1 MAIVYFVVLNSLGH
15 LGFVGSRMTATLFA
29 LDLGASP
36 AAVGT
41 VVALFAALPMLLS
54 VKAGRLIDR
63 VGPRRPLAIALVL
76 LVGAT
81 ALPFAL
87 PSLATLFV
95 SSTLLGV
102 GFMMVHIGMNTVIGA
117 HGRPE
122 ERPFNFAWLALSFS
136 ISGSTGP
143 LIAGY
148 AIEAF
153 GHAWAFLV
161 LAAFPAAAFV
171 LLLTKLHPLPRAARA
186 APAPDES
193 HHVLDLFRV
202 AGLRRTFVVSG
213 LLAMGWDLYSFL
225 MPLYGTQLRIA
236 PGRIGVIMATFA
248 AATFVVRLAM
258 PILIRRVRQWRLI
271 AGSMALAGASY
282 LLFPLVETPALLTLL
297 SFFLGLGLGCS
308 QPVIMSLLY
317 EASPPG
323 RQSEAVGVRT
333 TMISA
338 SQTFMPLAS
347 GALSSAFGAVA
358 PLFLLLAASL
368 LAGAWFARR
377 KISATAE

>member
-1 MAIVYFVVLNSLGH
+1 VNAVPPIVYFVVLNSLGH

-29 LDLGASP
+29 LDMGASP
-36 AAVGT
+36 TAVGT

-63 VGPRRPLAIALVL
+63 VGPRPPLAAALVALVL
-76 LVGAT
+76 AT
-81 ALPFAL
+81 LLPFAA

-117 HGRPE
+117 YGQPE
-122 ERPFNFAWLALSFS
+122 ERPFYFAWLALSFS

-171 LLLTKLHPLPRAARA
+171 LLMTRVHPLPR
-186 APAPDES
+186 PAHRPSGEER
-193 HHVLDLFRV
+193 HVLELFQV
-202 AGLRRTFVVSG
+202 QGLRRTFIVSG

-258 PILIRRVRQWRLI
+258 PLLIRRVRQWRLI

-282 LLFPLVETPALLTLL
+282 LLFPLVETPALLTLI
-297 SFFLGLGLGCS
+297 SFSLGLGLGCS
-308 QPVIMSLLY
+308 QPVIMALLY

-347 GALSSAFGAVA
+347 GALSTAFGVA

-368 LAGAWFARR
+368 LGGAWFARR
-377 KISATAE
+377 RIK

>member
-1 MAIVYFVVLNSLGH
+1 LAIVYFVVLNSLGH

-29 LDLGASP
+29 LDMGASP

-63 VGPRRPLAIALVL
+63 VGPRPPLAAALVV
-76 LVGAT
+76 LVLAT
-81 ALPFAL
+81 LLPFAL
-87 PSLATLFV
+87 PSLVTLFV

-117 HGRPE
+117 HGKPE

-153 GHAWAFLV
+153 GHAAAFLILSV
-161 LAAFPAAAFV
+161 FPAAGFA
-171 LLLTKLHPLPRAARA
+171 LLMMKLHPLPRPAQRA
-186 APAPDES
+186 APGGS

-202 AGLRRTFVVSG
+202 GGLRRAFIVSG

-225 MPLYGTQLRIA
+225 MPLYGTQLKIA

-258 PILIRRVRQWRLI
+258 PLLIRRVRQWRLI

-282 LLFPLVETPALLTLL
+282 LLFPLVETPALLTLI

-347 GALSSAFGAVA
+347 GALSTAFGVA

-368 LAGAWFARR
+368 LGGAWFARR
-377 KISATAE
+377 RIK

>member
-1 MAIVYFVVLNSLGH
+1 LPIVYFVVLNSLGH
-15 LGFVGSRMTATLFA
+15 LGFVGARMTATLFA
-29 LDLGASP
+29 LDMGASP
-36 AAVGT
+36 VAVGT
-41 VVALFAALPMLLS
+41 VVALFAFLPMLLS

-63 VGPRRPLAIALVL
+63 VGPRPPLAVALVVL
-76 LVGAT
+76 AGAT
-81 ALPFAL
+81 VLPFAL

-102 GFMMVHIGMNTVIGA
+102 AFMMVHIGMNTVIGA
-117 HGRPE
+117 HGKPE

-148 AIEAF
+148 AIEGF
-153 GHAWAFLV
+153 GHAAAFLT
-161 LAAFPAAAFV
+161 LAAFPAAAFA
-171 LLLTKLHPLPRAARA
+171 LLMMRLHPLPRPAQRA
-186 APAPDES
+186 APDEA

-202 AGLRRTFVVSG
+202 AGLRRTFIVSG

-225 MPLYGTQLRIA
+225 MPLYGTQLGIA

-258 PILIRRVRQWRLI
+258 PVLIRRVRQWRLI

-282 LLFPLVETPALLTLL
+282 LLFPLVSTAALLTLI

-308 QPVIMSLLY
+308 QPVIMALLY

-338 SQTFMPLAS
+338 SQTFMPLLS
-347 GALSSAFGAVA
+347 GALSTAFGVG

-368 LAGAWFARR
+368 LGGAWFARR
-377 KISATAE
+377 RIK